1 MAGSNTSKYDVIV
14 IGGGHN
20 GLVNA
25 AYLARAG
32 KKVLVLERR
41 HVLGG
46 AACTEE
52 VFPGFKFS
60 VCSYV
65 VSLLRPEI
73 IRDLDLPRHGLEILP
88 LDGTFTPMPSGDYLW
103 RVNDHGKTH
112 REIAR
117 HSRVDAE
124 AYDEFGKAMQA
135 MCRFVKPILSMV
147 PPDPNTLNP
156 RELMKLLFIGRRF
169 QGMSSYDKYNQV
181 QLMTMSAIDFLDQ
194 WFETD
199 VLKATMSASGI
210 IGTFLG
216 VRSPGTA
223 YVLLHHYMGEIDGA
237 FRAWGFARGGTGAIS
252 NAIGDAAREAGVEIR
267 TEAAIAKI
275 IVKDGKAKGVVL
287 ANGDEIYADTISSS
301 VDPRLTFNKF
311 IEADHLPADFLEE
324 INRFKYRGSSGKVNM
339 ALDALPNFK
348 CMPGP
353 GAHLRGAISIS
364 PSVEYMERAYDDA
377 KYGNFS
383 RRPYIDMV
391 IPSLTDPSVAPPGKH
406 VLSCFVQYAPYKL
419 RAGLN
424 WDDQKE
430 AFGDTVINTIAEYA
444 PNIKDII
451 LHRQVVTPL
460 DLEREWGLS
469 EGNIFQGEL
478 SLEQLFFLRPAPGYA
493 RFRTPIRNLY
503 MCGSATHPGGGIM
516 GAPGRLAA
524 LEILKDI
531 GSGLTMPETKSDRRD
546 IVIIGGGHNGL
557 VTAFYLAKAGF
568 KPLVLERR
576 AQVGGAAITDEFHP
590 GFRCSTLAHTAGP
603 IRPRHR
609 ARHATGKTWAEADH
623 AGDLRHSAFARR
635 ARAFALSGRQ
645 TSRAG
650 DQRVFTER
658 CRRNIR
664 SFSNR

>member
-1 MAGSNTSKYDVIV
+1 MASSNGQKYDVIV

-25 AYLARAG
+25 AYLAKAG

-41 HVLGG
+41 HVIGG
-46 AACTEE
+46 AAVTEE
-52 VFPGFKFS
+52 VYPGFKFS

-117 HSRVDAE
+117 HSKLDAE
-124 AYDEFGKAMQA
+124 AYDEFGKSMQA

-147 PPDPNTLNP
+147 PPDPATLNP
-156 RELMKLLFIGRRF
+156 KDLMKMLFLGRRF
-169 QGMSSYDKYNQV
+169 QGLTSEDKYNQV

-237 FRAWGFARGGTGAIS
+237 FRSWGFARGGTGAIS
-252 NAIGDAAREAGVEIR
+252 NAIGDAAVEAGVEIR
-267 TEAAIAKI
+267 KEAPIAQI

-287 ANGDEIYADTISSS
+287 ANGDEIYADIISSS
-301 VDPRLTFNKF
+301 VDPRLTFVKF
-311 IEADHLPADFLEE
+311 IDKAHLPADFLEE
-324 INRFKYRGSSGKVNM
+324 INRYKFRGSSGKVNL

-348 CMPGP
+348 AMPGP

-377 KYGNFS
+377 KYGNYS

-406 VLSCFVQYAPYKL
+406 VMSCFVQYAPYKL
-419 RAGLN
+419 RPGLN

-430 AFGDTVINTIAEYA
+430 AFGDNVINTIAEYA

-451 LHRQVVTPL
+451 LHRQIVTPL
-460 DLEREWGLS
+460 DLERDFGLS

-478 SLEQLFFLRPAPGYA
+478 SLEQLFFLRPVPGYA
-493 RFRTPIRNLY
+493 QFRTPIKNLY

-524 LEILKDI
+524 LEILKD
-531 GSGLTMPETKSDRRD
+531 
-546 IVIIGGGHNGL
+546 
-557 VTAFYLAKAGF
+557 F
-568 KPLVLERR
+568 K
-576 AQVGGAAITDEFHP
+576 GAA
-590 GFRCSTLAHTAGP
+590 
-603 IRPRHR
+603 
-609 ARHATGKTWAEADH
+609 
-623 AGDLRHSAFARR
+623 
-635 ARAFALSGRQ
+635 
-645 TSRAG
+645 
-650 DQRVFTER
+650 
-658 CRRNIR
+658 
-664 SFSNR
+664 